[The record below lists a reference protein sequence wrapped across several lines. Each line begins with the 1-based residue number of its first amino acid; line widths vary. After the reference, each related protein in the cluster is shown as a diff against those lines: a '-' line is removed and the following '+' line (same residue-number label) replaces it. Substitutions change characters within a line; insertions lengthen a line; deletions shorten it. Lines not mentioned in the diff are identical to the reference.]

1 MTMQTIKHIDLSSA
15 QSSITFSSIP
25 QVYTDLLLVF
35 SMRHSYAGTFR
46 GVNLSLNGV
55 STNIATRYLYGD
67 GASASS
73 GSLGSN
79 GFMHDV
85 PAANST
91 ANTFSN
97 TSYYFPNYRSNQPKS
112 FNQEVTNE
120 NNASSTYMMLQGGL
134 WNPGTQA
141 PITSITLTATDS
153 SNFLQFSSATLYGIT
168 AGTDGTTT
176 VS

>member
-1 MTMQTIKHIDLSSA
+1 MTMRTIKHVKLSSA
-15 QSSITFSSIP
+15 QSSITISSIP
-25 QVYTDLLLVF
+25 QTFTDLLLVF
-35 SMRHSYAGTFR
+35 SLRHSYAGTFR

-55 STNIATRYLYGD
+55 TTDISTRYLYGD
-67 GASASS
+67 GSSTSS
-73 GSLGSN
+73 GTLGGN

-97 TSYYFPNYRSNQPKS
+97 TSYYFPNYTSNLPKS

-120 NNASSTYMMLQGGL
+120 NNSTSMYMMLQTGL

-153 SNFLQFSSATLYGIT
+153 SNFLQLSSVTLYGIT